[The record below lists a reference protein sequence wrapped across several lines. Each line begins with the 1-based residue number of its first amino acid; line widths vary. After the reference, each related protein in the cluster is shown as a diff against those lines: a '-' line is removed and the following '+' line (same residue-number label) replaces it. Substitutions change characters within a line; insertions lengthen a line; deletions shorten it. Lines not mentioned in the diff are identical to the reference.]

1 METHKSLSTE
11 FKDLEKRIDDRYRK
25 LSSSKVNFILGWL
38 KDDDEIEIPEG
49 SSNQELLELF
59 NETGNRIW
67 EMPEVLVYGRHDIE
81 TYYVIEVEGENMLLA
96 SDEYGI
102 IGTYQFDQ
110 IAYFECK
117 LNLVGELEIY
127 SPVVKLEKF
136 IDNI

>member
-1 METHKSLSTE
+1 METHKELNIE
-11 FKDLEKRIDDRYRK
+11 FREFEKRVEDRYRK
-25 LSSSKVNFILGWL
+25 LSSSKVNFLLEWL
-38 KDDDEIEIPEG
+38 KGDEVEIPEG
-49 SSNQELLELF
+49 STNQELLELF
-59 NETGNRIW
+59 NETGNGIW

-102 IGTYQFDQ
+102 IGSFQFDQ

-127 SPVVKLEKF
+127 SPVAKLEKF
-136 IDNI
+136 IDKI